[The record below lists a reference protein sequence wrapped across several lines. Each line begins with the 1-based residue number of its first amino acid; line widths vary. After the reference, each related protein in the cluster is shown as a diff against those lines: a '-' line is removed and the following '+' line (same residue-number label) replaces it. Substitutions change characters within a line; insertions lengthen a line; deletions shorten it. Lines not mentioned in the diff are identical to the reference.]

1 MLKCFDLKIGWNT
14 NSHLQFQSSYYILFG
29 NFCCETEK
37 LLREKK
43 KSKEKK
49 KDIKMRDYQVSKIYN
64 CFILF

>member
-49 KDIKMRDYQVSKIYN
+49 KTLK
-64 CFILF
+64 